1 LYEGQF
7 IMALSTA
14 SGPWRST
21 AGFIVPITYIFAT
34 DIVGGEYQIQD
45 AGARILV
52 LSAADGGP
60 AAEVTFILPEV
71 TLPDGITAFVG
82 PQSARPELNGIEG
95 SITNYGGQAHKLKG
109 FGSQVVSGVAEVTV
123 GTGTVVQWAGN
134 GNPNAPWLA
143 ISTAIL
149 AA

>member
-1 LYEGQF
+1 
-7 IMALSTA
+7 MALSTA
-14 SGPWRST
+14 SGPWRSA

-45 AGARILV
+45 AGARILI

-60 AAEVTFILPEV
+60 ASEVTFILPEV
-71 TLPDGITAFVG
+71 TLPPYITAWTG
-82 PQSARPELNGIEG
+82 PNSARPELNGIEG
-95 SITNYGGQAHKLKG
+95 SITNYGAQAHKLKG
-109 FGSQVVSGVAEVTV
+109 YGSQVISGVAEVTL

>member
-1 LYEGQF
+1 
-7 IMALSTA
+7 MALSTA

-21 AGFIVPITYIFAT
+21 TGFIVPITYIFAT

-45 AGARILV
+45 AGARILI
-52 LSAADGGP
+52 LSPADGGP
-60 AAEVTFILPEV
+60 NSSVDFILPEV
-71 TLPDGITAFVG
+71 TLPDGITSWVG

-95 SITNYGGQAHKLKG
+95 SITNYGSQAHVLKG
-109 FGSQVVSGVAEVTV
+109 YGSQVISGVASVTL